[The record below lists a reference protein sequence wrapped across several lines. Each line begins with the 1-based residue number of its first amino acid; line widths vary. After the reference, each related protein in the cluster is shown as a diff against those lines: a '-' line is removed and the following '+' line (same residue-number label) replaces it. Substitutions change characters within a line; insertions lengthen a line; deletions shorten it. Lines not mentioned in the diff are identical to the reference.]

1 MYIIHGKTQVITPK
15 ISPLLQD
22 EKVEERVKEK
32 IHLYKYDPELLSQRL
47 ATMFTPAGTAVLAK
61 VVVYLQSGL
70 SERMLLV
77 F

>member
-1 MYIIHGKTQVITPK
+1 M
-15 ISPLLQD
+15 
-22 EKVEERVKEK
+22 KEK